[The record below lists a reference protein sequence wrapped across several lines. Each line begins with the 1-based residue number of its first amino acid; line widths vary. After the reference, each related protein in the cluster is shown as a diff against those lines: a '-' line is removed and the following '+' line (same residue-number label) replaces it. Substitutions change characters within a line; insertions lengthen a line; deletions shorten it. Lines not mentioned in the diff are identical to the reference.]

1 MWKCVAAFG
10 VEKGFM
16 MKKSL
21 VINFRRYA
29 LILTKNH
36 TPHVKDIDNSD
47 YQLNN

>member
-10 VEKGFM
+10 LGKGFM
-16 MKKSL
+16 MKNSF

-36 TPHVKDIDNSD
+36 TPHVKNIDNSD
-47 YQLNN
+47 YRLNN